1 MASERMHVR
10 PNSWWIFCKL
20 YDKIWKTDTVEDEHM
35 REIIINR
42 PKRFECSANALHV
55 EVNGKRL
62 AKLKNGQR
70 IVMTV
75 DDAAQEIR
83 VRGGFLCGKA
93 FQDKLSIP
101 AGTYSYTLQ
110 VDFVSSDASNYLP
123 VLRPAVKEW
132 IKDDSR
138 TVTLM
143 GAELTKL
150 LLDTKFRES
159 LKALTN
165 ARLHLMILPTEWR
178 LVLYH
183 DAGGGIV
190 YRSEYAK
197 ANSGLA
203 GAIVNALE
211 HGDLGSAEGRAK
223 ICDKV
228 LRDYAC
234 GLPEYVRIGEH
245 GIALKA

>member
-1 MASERMHVR
+1 
-10 PNSWWIFCKL
+10 
-20 YDKIWKTDTVEDEHM
+20 M

-75 DDAAQEIR
+75 DDDVQEIH

-132 IKDDSR
+132 SKDDSR

-165 ARLHLMILPTEWR
+165 ARLHLMIHPTEWR

-197 ANSGLA
+197 AHSGLA

-234 GLPEYVRIGEH
+234 GLPEYVRIGEQ

>member
-1 MASERMHVR
+1 M
-10 PNSWWIFCKL
+10 
-20 YDKIWKTDTVEDEHM
+20 VEDENM

-70 IVMTV
+70 IVITA
-75 DDAAQEIR
+75 DDAVQEIR

-101 AGTYSYTLQ
+101 AGTHSYTLQ

-159 LKALTN
+159 LKTLTN

-228 LRDYAC
+228 LKDYAC

-245 GIALKA
+245 GIAFKG